1 MGAMCPYDTTY
12 RTLFGARKSIRYHQR
27 RRAFFEAAHTIA
39 VSLQVIAGSTA
50 VAAIMGNVSG
60 SESGW
65 GWGAGLAA
73 TAAVLAALDL
83 AFGVSRRATA
93 HASLAQQFAQLE
105 REMVPH
111 EHDGTVSAETA
122 TAFRQRRLEIEE
134 SEPPKLRAIDL
145 LCHNELVI
153 STYRHDKIYPVVW
166 WKRWVGHVWDV
177 EVDDSLESARKVSAL
192 DAPGIAVK

>member
-1 MGAMCPYDTTY
+1 MSPHDSMY

-39 VSLQVIAGSTA
+39 VSLQVIAGSSA
-50 VAAIMGNVSG
+50 VAAVVGQS
-60 SESGW
+60 W

-83 AFGVSRRATA
+83 AFGVSRRATM

-105 REMVPH
+105 REMVPR
-111 EHDGTVSAETA
+111 EHDKGVSAEAA

-153 STYRHDKIYPVVW
+153 SIYRHDKIYPVVL

-177 EVDDSLESARKVSAL
+177 EVDDSLESARELSPL
-192 DAPGIAVK
+192 DSPGIAVK

>member
-1 MGAMCPYDTTY
+1 MSPYDSTY

-27 RRAFFEAAHTIA
+27 RRAFFETAHTVA
-39 VSLQVIAGSTA
+39 VALQVIAGSSA
-50 VAAIMGNVSG
+50 VAAVVGGSG
-60 SESGW
+60 GSGW

-83 AFGVSRRATA
+83 AFGVSRRATT

-105 REMVPH
+105 REIVPH
-111 EHDGTVSAETA
+111 EHDGSVSAEAA
-122 TAFRQRRLEIEE
+122 TGFRQRRLEIEE

-145 LCHNELVI
+145 LCHNELAI

-177 EVDDSLESARKVSAL
+177 EVDDSLESAREVSRL
-192 DAPGIAVK
+192 DSPGIAVK